1 MIYNIKQRMID
12 SLIVFMLIMSTG
24 GLLFV
29 FNRNLSYLIFFTILG
44 FSFSFLTKKLKKI
57 TIFSSMLTFLFIV
70 SLFLINYIFAFN
82 EQAENKYLYYLM
94 VVLTSVLTLLF
105 FHNNRTKN
113 IMIER
118 VYFVLK
124 IITFHSILNFI
135 AFFIIGDRLSIITS
149 MYHECETFLNIFFY
163 TTERG
168 FFTFFGVEMCRNQGL
183 FWEPGVLQAFLN
195 IFFFLEA
202 FIIKRNKLLLL
213 VVSFAILST
222 YSTTGLALLLI
233 QGVVYFRSEFKDNKL
248 LLPVI
253 LALSIPVYFAFT
265 VNVEEKIYGEKEA
278 SFQKRLFDLTQ
289 PFFIA
294 LEHPLTGIGLDLDQF
309 QKMRSEFYFSS
320 SYLQSLEKVVGID
333 SKATGTNK
341 GSSNS
346 IMFLLAA
353 MGFPTAFLFL
363 YMFFKQQIITR
374 KKWLIMLIL
383 TISVMSEP
391 LLLKPFFFIF
401 IISGFT
407 HYFHR
412 ITSHQQELA

>member
-1 MIYNIKQRMID
+1 MIYTVKQRMID
-12 SLIVFMLIMSTG
+12 TLIVFMLIMSTG

-29 FNRNLSYLIFFTILG
+29 FNRNLSYLIFFAILG
-44 FSFSFLTKKLKKI
+44 VAFSFLGRKIKKI
-57 TIFSSMLTFLFIV
+57 TIFSSMLTFLLIA
-70 SLFLINYIFAFN
+70 SLFFINYIFAFT
-82 EQAENKYLYYLM
+82 EQTDNKYLYYVM
-94 VVLTSVLTLLF
+94 VVLVSILTLLF

-124 IITFHSILNFI
+124 IITFHSVLNFI
-135 AFFIIGDRLSIITS
+135 AFFIIGNRLSIITS
-149 MYHECETFLNIFFY
+149 TYHECETFLNIFFY
-163 TTERG
+163 TPERG
-168 FFTFFGVEMCRNQGL
+168 LLNFFGVEMCRNQGL

-195 IFFFLEA
+195 VFFFLEA
-202 FIIKRNKLLLL
+202 FILKRNRLLLL
-213 VVSFAILST
+213 VVSFTILST

-233 QGVVYFRSEFKDNKL
+233 QGIVYFWSEFKDNKM
-248 LLPVI
+248 LLPIIIV
-253 LALSIPVYFAFT
+253 LTIPVYLAFS
-265 VNVEEKIYGEKEA
+265 VNLEEKIQGEKEA

-294 LEHPLTGIGLDLDQF
+294 LDHPLTGIGLDLEQF
-309 QKMRSEFYFSS
+309 QKMRSQFHFSS
-320 SYLQSLEKVVGID
+320 NSLQSLQKVVGIN
-333 SKATGTNK
+333 SNANGTDK

-353 MGFPTAFLFL
+353 MGFPTALLFL

-391 LLLKPFFFIF
+391 LLLRPFFFIF

-412 ITSHQQELA
+412 ITSHKQELV